1 MRIGAYQPTVYRP
14 PGGSKQ
20 SFSQPLMETF
30 FRAIASQSTRTVI
43 GSGFLSLELRRPKAG
58 KAQFVWHFDDDIDPE
73 TAQASIQIMLDTIS
87 RPLLQGARWTPQ
99 WTPRE
104 QSAGRR

>member
-1 MRIGAYQPTVYRP
+1 MRIGAFQPTTYQP
-14 PGGSKQ
+14 PGGSVQ
-20 SFSQPLMETF
+20 PFSQELTETF
-30 FRAIASQSTRTVI
+30 FRAIAAQSTRTVI
-43 GSGFLSLELRRPKAG
+43 GSGFLSLELRRTKAG
-58 KAQFVWHFDDDIDPE
+58 KAQFVWHFNDDIDPE

-104 QSAGRR
+104 QPAGRR